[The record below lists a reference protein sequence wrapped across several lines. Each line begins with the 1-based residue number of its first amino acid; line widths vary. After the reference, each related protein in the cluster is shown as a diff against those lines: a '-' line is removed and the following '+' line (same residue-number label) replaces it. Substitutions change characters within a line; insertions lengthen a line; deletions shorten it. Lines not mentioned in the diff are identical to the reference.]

1 MINFFAEQILI
12 GRITIDDVPKLW
24 RAKVQAKLD
33 ELDDDE

>member
-24 RAKVQAKLD
+24 RTKVQAKLD